1 MMYAMYM
8 SSNESHNITNAR
20 KQLAAIID
28 QARAD
33 HEPVY
38 LTRRG
43 HRVAAVIDADDL
55 DGILALAEDMADIRA
70 AEEARAEMRATGQ
83 SPIPGAGQGRSRS
96 GVTYKVVLSP
106 SAIRQLRNLIRRFVD
121 EYKPSSITFRESP
134 PQLQRASLV
143 VRASGG
149 FGRATTESSTKFMK
163 SSFLFLSFARATVER
178 STSAEFVLGCCCLCR
193 VI

>member
-33 HEPVY
+33 HEPIY

-70 AEEARAEMRATGQ
+70 AEEARAEIRATGET
-83 SPIPGAGQGRSRS
+83 PIPWEQ
-96 GVTYKVVLSP
+96 VKV
-106 SAIRQLRNLIRRFVD
+106 D
-121 EYKPSSITFRESP
+121 
-134 PQLQRASLV
+134 
-143 VRASGG
+143 
-149 FGRATTESSTKFMK
+149 
-163 SSFLFLSFARATVER
+163 
-178 STSAEFVLGCCCLCR
+178 LGLA
-193 VI
+193 